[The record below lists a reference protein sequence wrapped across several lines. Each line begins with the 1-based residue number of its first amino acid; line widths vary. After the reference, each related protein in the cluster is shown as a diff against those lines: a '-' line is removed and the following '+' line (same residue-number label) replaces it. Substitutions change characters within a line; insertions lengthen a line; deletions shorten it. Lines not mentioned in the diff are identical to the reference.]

1 MRGLHCRTRQRYTEW
16 SDAPVAIMTNALWG
30 ARCGKSARRV
40 LNGETS
46 TRGHAGSV
54 RSPLRK
60 QRPRR
65 GSAKA
70 TASSLV
76 STDQNVPT
84 HRFEKRALAD
94 GEQETNT
101 VLHFEPNPPEPM
113 IVACLWSHWSGKDE
127 PELDSFAAI
136 TDEPPPEIAETGHE
150 RCIIS
155 LQPNNVDEWLA
166 PANVPKARL
175 EAILSERKS
184 VFYEHR
190 KAA

>member
-1 MRGLHCRTRQRYTEW
+1 M
-16 SDAPVAIMTNALWG
+16 AKALWG

-94 GEQETNT
+94 GEKETNT

-113 IVACLWSHWSGKDE
+113 IVACLWSHWSGKEGPD
-127 PELDSFAAI
+127 LDSFAAI

-155 LQPNNVDEWLA
+155 LQPNNVTEWLEPQRVSA
-166 PANVPKARL
+166 SRL
-175 EAILSERKS
+175 AEILSDRTQ
-184 VFYEHR
+184 VVYEHR